1 MKITVETKTAG
12 EKSKATQKRKG
23 LCWRKLQKIAKLLP
37 FPEKRKSEPSQP
49 NSISQVSKVSK

>member
-1 MKITVETKTAG
+1 METKTAG

-23 LCWRKLQKIAKLLP
+23 LCRRKLQKIAKLLP
-37 FPEKRKSEPSQP
+37 FPEKRKLEPSQP